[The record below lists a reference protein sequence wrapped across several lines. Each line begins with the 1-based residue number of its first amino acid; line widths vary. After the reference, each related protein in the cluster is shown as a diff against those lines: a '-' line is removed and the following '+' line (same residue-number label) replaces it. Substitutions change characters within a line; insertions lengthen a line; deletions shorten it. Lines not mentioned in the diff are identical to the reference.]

1 MITLKDYYMG
11 RDETY
16 KSLLTPQLR
25 ANASITVA
33 SANWLLN
40 AAVSGGI
47 YLEVHPESKTLVTSG
62 WRPPAVNAATPT
74 AAKNSKHMTCEAI
87 DIYDADGDLDEWCID
102 HLDVLEKLGL
112 WLEHPSAT
120 LRGWCHV
127 QTVAPRSGKRVFY
140 P

>member
-16 KSLLTPQLR
+16 KTLLTPQLR

-33 SANWLLN
+33 RANSLLD
-40 AAVSGGI
+40 AAISDGI
-47 YLEVHPESKTLVTSG
+47 FLEVHPVTHNLVPSG
-62 WRPPAVNAATPT
+62 WRPPAINAVTKNAAP
-74 AAKNSKHMTCEAI
+74 NSKHMTCEAI
-87 DIYDADGDLDEWCID
+87 DIYDADGDLDEWCLN
-102 HLDVLEKLGL
+102 HLALLEKLGL

-120 LRGWCHV
+120 KGWCHV
-127 QTVAPRSGKRVFY
+127 QITPPRSGNRVFY